1 MIRTQIQLT
10 EKQARLL
17 RGRARREGVSLA
29 EMIRRCID
37 RSLEDEAPDTAGR
50 YDAAA
55 ALIGQFPDRR
65 RATDLAEKPDD
76 SLDDAGPE

>member
-17 RGRARREGVSLA
+17 RERARREGVSLA

-37 RSLEDEAPDTAGR
+37 QTIEEESPDTSSR

-55 ALIGQFPDRR
+55 TLIGQFRDRSG
-65 RATDLAEKPDD
+65 ATNLAEKHDAYFDD
-76 SLDDAGPE
+76 GGQE